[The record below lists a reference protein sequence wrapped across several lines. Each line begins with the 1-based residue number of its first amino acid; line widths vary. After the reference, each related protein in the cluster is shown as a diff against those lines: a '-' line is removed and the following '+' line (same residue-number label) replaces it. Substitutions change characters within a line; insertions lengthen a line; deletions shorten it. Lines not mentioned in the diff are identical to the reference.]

1 MQLPAVITLAL
12 AAHMSLAVNFNGTT
26 TESRQKGYAFS
37 DTDCSQCTGS
47 GPCAPCES
55 CVDSKSGPCAP
66 CWSDDNSAG
75 TACLPACSSCYGSSS
90 KSYVNGRTPTKKPDV
105 KASTC
110 EAITDEK
117 TCMTSSEG
125 SEACAWC
132 SSGAVGTSC
141 QKESDA
147 QQLPAAVFE
156 CEYQTGY
163 AAYTTSNDNADNTNY
178 VNGRDNSAFSTN
190 TPQLSS
196 SSECNTYNYLK
207 KAGFPQSSLATMVCI
222 SKYESS
228 WNCKATNKNV
238 DGSTDYGLMQ
248 INSYYWCSGDPTSKY
263 NECGTSCSSL
273 FDCQKNAN
281 CAYVVYRQQ
290 GYNAW
295 YGYKNHKSECD
306 NYKVKC

>member
-1 MQLPAVITLAL
+1 MTLAVRL
-12 AAHMSLAVNFNGTT
+12 SLAVNFNDTT
-26 TESRQKGYAFS
+26 TKTHPKGNAIS
-37 DTDCSQCTGS
+37 DTDCSQCTGN
-47 GPCAPCES
+47 GPCAPCSS
-55 CVDSKSGPCAP
+55 CVDMKTGPCEP
-66 CWSDDNSAG
+66 CWSDDNPAG
-75 TACLPACSSCYGSSS
+75 QACLPACSSCYGSSS
-90 KSYVNGRTPTKKPDV
+90 SSKWASYINGRVSGKTGSPAV

-117 TCMTSSEG
+117 TCMSSSEG

-141 QKESDA
+141 QKESEA
-147 QQLPAAVFE
+147 KQLPSAVFE
-156 CEYQTGY
+156 CEYQTAY
-163 AAYTTSNDNADNTNY
+163 AAYTTTSDNDNAG
-178 VNGRDNSAFSTN
+178 VGSTSKQD

-196 SSECNTYNYLK
+196 TAECNTYNYLK

-228 WNCKATNKNV
+228 WNCHATNKNV

-263 NECGTSCSSL
+263 DECHATCDSL
-273 FDCQKNAN
+273 YDCQKNAN
-281 CAYVVYRQQ
+281 CAYIVYRQQ

-295 YGYKNHKSECD
+295 YGYKNHKTECD
-306 NYKVKC
+306 NYQVYC